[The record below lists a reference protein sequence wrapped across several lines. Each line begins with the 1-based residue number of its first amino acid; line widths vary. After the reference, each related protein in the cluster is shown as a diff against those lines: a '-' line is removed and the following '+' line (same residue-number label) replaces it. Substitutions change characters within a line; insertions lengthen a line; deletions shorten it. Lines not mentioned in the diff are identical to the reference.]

1 MADGARAA
9 ERRRMSNKPQENGA
23 SGPITDLDRSVLFLT
38 TAFANKLSK
47 GASRRL
53 KHALGIGLMEW
64 RVVCCLGAE
73 PGLSAAR
80 IADIS
85 GVDKSVVS
93 RAVTELERQG
103 LLRAKSEEK
112 PGRQTALL
120 LTETGQALHDQ
131 GVRRADKRELRL
143 LDGFSAAEQD
153 MLVDFLKRLTVN
165 LERLE
170 EGSRSR

>member
-1 MADGARAA
+1 M
-9 ERRRMSNKPQENGA
+9 
-23 SGPITDLDRSVLFLT
+23 
-38 TAFANKLSK
+38 
-47 GASRRL
+47 
-53 KHALGIGLMEW
+53 
-64 RVVCCLGAE
+64 
-73 PGLSAAR
+73 
-80 IADIS
+80 
-85 GVDKSVVS
+85 VS